1 MDDQHKSKSRADL
14 RLCAAMIGGSAVVAM
29 AAIGL
34 MVAQEHTGD
43 PVAKSSS
50 MMTVGSTSTQTTPSN
65 APAVAVAK
73 PVMKGP
79 APLPSEEEAAK

>member
-1 MDDQHKSKSRADL
+1 MDSQRKSRSRADL
-14 RLCAAMIGGSAVVAM
+14 RLCAAMIGTSAVVAM

-34 MVAQEHTGD
+34 MVAQEHDGAA
-43 PVAKSSS
+43 VAKSSTMS
-50 MMTVGSTSTQTTPSN
+50 VGSTSTQTTPSN

-73 PVMKGP
+73 PLMKGP

>member
-1 MDDQHKSKSRADL
+1 MQSQRKSKSRADL
-14 RLCAAMIGGSAVVAM
+14 RLCAAMIGTSAVVAM

-34 MVAQEHTGD
+34 MVAQEHDGAA
-43 PVAKSSS
+43 VAKSSTMS
-50 MMTVGSTSTQTTPSN
+50 VGSTSTQTTPSN

-73 PVMKGP
+73 PLMKGP

>member
-50 MMTVGSTSTQTTPSN
+50 MTVGSTSTQTTPSN
-65 APAVAVAK
+65 APAAAVAK

>member
-1 MDDQHKSKSRADL
+1 MGDRQKSKPHAAV
-14 RLCAAMIGGSAVVAM
+14 RLCVATIGASALTAM

-34 MVAQEHTGD
+34 MVAHEHD
-43 PVAKSSS
+43 DAAVAKSSS
-50 MMTVGSTSTQTTPSN
+50 MTVGSTSTQTTPSN